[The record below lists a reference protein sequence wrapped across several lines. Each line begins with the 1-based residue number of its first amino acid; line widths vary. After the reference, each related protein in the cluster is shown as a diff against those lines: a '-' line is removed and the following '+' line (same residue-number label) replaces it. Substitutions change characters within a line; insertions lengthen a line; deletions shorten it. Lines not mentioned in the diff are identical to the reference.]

1 MLEWVNILRSKLR
14 EMKILSPKENIY
26 TKPPEV
32 KPILLATRDPMSP
45 LPATPP
51 VPACI
56 IPGIDLPSAAATTSS
71 SVALANLEPDESQNN
86 STITQIT
93 QITDNAEPSLNNNVE
108 YREETE
114 PGVSTINTYLNQAA
128 EYELN
133 DQPTLTIP
141 VFTMSTS
148 NTSTQNIINLL
159 SDPLRTYNSNNNN
172 IQSTSINDS
181 NNTFTD
187 DDEEDEFTSGMT
199 TLKISEA
206 AATSSVQVVEPSKK
220 LTNGDLNPFASDLAY
235 AASLKESGKFLILL
249 LNAIN

>member
-56 IPGIDLPSAAATTSS
+56 IPGIDLPSATATTSS
-71 SVALANLEPDESQNN
+71 SAALANLEPDESQNN
-86 STITQIT
+86 PTTQVTQINHVT
-93 QITDNAEPSLNNNVE
+93 ECAGSTTLGNNEYSEEP
-108 YREETE
+108 E

-133 DQPTLTIP
+133 DMPTLTIP

-187 DDEEDEFTSGMT
+187 DEDDEFASGMT

-206 AATSSVQVVEPSKK
+206 SATTSVQVVEPPKK
-220 LTNGDLNPFASDLAY
+220 LVNGDLNPFASDIAY
-235 AASLKESGKFLILL
+235 VASLKENGNNYFGYI
-249 LNAIN
+249 

>member
-1 MLEWVNILRSKLR
+1 MLEWVNVLRTKLR

-26 TKPPEV
+26 TKPPEI

-56 IPGIDLPSAAATTSS
+56 IPGIDLPSTTTTN
-71 SVALANLEPDESQNN
+71 SVIITNSEPEE
-86 STITQIT
+86 ITQIT
-93 QITDNAEPSLNNNVE
+93 QNTSLV
-108 YREETE
+108 TE
-114 PGVSTINTYLNQAA
+114 NSIAGTSAQNIESIDEGVSTINTYLNQAA

-133 DQPTLTIP
+133 DMPSLTIP

-159 SDPLRTYNSNNNN
+159 SDPLRTYNSNTSNSCSN
-172 IQSTSINDS
+172 IQSNSINDS

-187 DDEEDEFTSGMT
+187 DEDEFTSSMT
-199 TLKISEA
+199 TLRVSEA
-206 AATSSVQVVEPSKK
+206 SSSSVLVGEPVKK

-235 AASLKESGKFLILL
+235 AALKENG
-249 LNAIN
+249 N